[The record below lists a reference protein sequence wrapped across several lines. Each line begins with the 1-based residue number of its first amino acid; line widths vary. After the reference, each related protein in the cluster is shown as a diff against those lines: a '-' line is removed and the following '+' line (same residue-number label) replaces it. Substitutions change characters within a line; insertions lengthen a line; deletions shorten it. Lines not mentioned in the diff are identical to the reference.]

1 MSTRLHRLF
10 GRLLPIPLAAALLLS
25 VPAVSAADGAAVI
38 ITGSGSSAA
47 SGSASTAVSTAA
59 HGPAQETAADYALF
73 LKDKFGIRF
82 SSAPTKGDFI
92 AATAAALRLQT
103 GEDAEAAASAD
114 AVFDDVPVSSPY
126 YEAAA
131 ALRREGIISAGKLNP
146 QAPLSAINA
155 AQIAVKASG
164 LKELAYTYPAD
175 KADRTLAPF
184 NLSAALLGLQGAQEL
199 AAAIDAGLV
208 PAGQYHLIRERGTA
222 TGEYAA
228 WLLGKTLETLGE
240 YKRYIGWVSDANILN
255 ELLNAYQASGIV
267 KAPELQAI
275 GDRAL
280 EENLI
285 TGYTIRDSRYESN
298 FIDEL
303 TITYAHADIRHAL
316 QLIALLRSE
325 GIDAKVQYEPRTSAF
340 VYLKEWGEPGESEY
354 YEVRQIANGN
364 YIEYAKEY
372 ELIFEFRSAADRD
385 RFDGIILQYAK
396 KNEAD
401 QPGLIYG
408 SWWQPLYY
416 SIVRPAGDYKEIAN
430 NKLSDGRYY
439 LESFSLVE
447 QADDVAEAFQTD
459 EPGIAYSTYTFWT
472 NAAFYRYLNGESK

>member
-1 MSTRLHRLF
+1 MTIRLQRLL
-10 GRLLPIPLAAALLLS
+10 GRLLPAALAAALLLAA
-25 VPAVSAADGAAVI
+25 PAVSAAVGAGAVS
-38 ITGSGSSAA
+38 GSG
-47 SGSASTAVSTAA
+47 STAVSEAA
-59 HGPAQETAADYALF
+59 SGAPRETAADYALF

-82 SSAPTKGDFI
+82 SDAPKKGEFI
-92 AATAAALRLQT
+92 AATAAALRLT
-103 GEDAEAAASAD
+103 AGDAEAAADAD
-114 AVFDDVPVSSPY
+114 GGAVFTDVTASSPY
-126 YEAAA
+126 YDAAV
-131 ALRREGIISAGKLNP
+131 ALYREGVISAGRLNP
-146 QAPLSAINA
+146 QARLTAINA
-155 AQIAVKASG
+155 AQIALKASG
-164 LKELAYTYPAD
+164 LKELAYTYSAD
-175 KADRTLAPF
+175 KANRTLAP
-184 NLSAALLGLQGAQEL
+184 LGLDTGQLGLRGAQEL
-199 AAAIDAGLV
+199 AAAIDTGLV
-208 PAGQYHLIRERGTA
+208 PAELHHLIRERGPATA
-222 TGEYAA
+222 DYAA
-228 WLLGKTLETLGE
+228 VLLGKTLETRGE

-267 KAPELQAI
+267 KAPALQAI

-280 EENLI
+280 EENLV

-316 QLIALLRSE
+316 QLVALLRSE

-340 VYLKEWGEPGESEY
+340 VYLKEWGDPGESEY

-372 ELIFEFRSAADRD
+372 ELIFEFRTTADRD
-385 RFDGIILQYAK
+385 RFDGIILEYAK

-416 SIVRPAGDYKEIAN
+416 SNVRPAGDYKEIAN

-447 QADDVAEAFQTD
+447 QAGGIAEAFRTD
-459 EPGIAYSTYTFWT
+459 DPGIAYSTCTFWA

>member
-1 MSTRLHRLF
+1 MSTRFHRLF
-10 GRLLPIPLAAALLLS
+10 GRLLPIPLAALLLS
-25 VPAVSAADGAAVI
+25 VPAVSAADSVSAVSESD
-38 ITGSGSSAA
+38 G
-47 SGSASTAVSTAA
+47 TAVPTAA
-59 HGPAQETAADYALF
+59 QSPAQETAADYALF
-73 LKDKFGIRF
+73 LKEKFGISF
-82 SSAPTKGDFI
+82 SDAPTKGEFI

-114 AVFDDVPVSSPY
+114 AAVFDDVPVSSPY
-126 YEAAA
+126 YEPAA
-131 ALRREGIISAGKLNP
+131 ALHREGIISARKQYP
-146 QAPLSAINA
+146 QARLTAINA
-155 AQIAVKASG
+155 AQIANKASS
-164 LKELAYTYPAD
+164 LKELAYTYSSD
-175 KADRTLAPF
+175 KVDRTLAPF

-199 AAAIDAGLV
+199 AAAIDTGLV
-208 PAGQYHLIRERGTA
+208 PASQYHLIRELGPA
-222 TGEYAA
+222 TSEYAA
-228 WLLGKTLETLGE
+228 LLLGKTLETRGE
-240 YKRYIGWVSDANILN
+240 YKRYIGWVSEDNILN
-255 ELLNAYQASGIV
+255 ELLSAYQASGIV

-280 EENLI
+280 EENLV

-316 QLIALLRSE
+316 QLITLLRSE

-340 VYLKEWGEPGESEY
+340 VYLKEWGEPGESES

-385 RFDGIILQYAK
+385 RFDGIILQFAK

-416 SIVRPAGDYKEIAN
+416 SNDRPAGDYKEIAN

-447 QADDVAEAFQTD
+447 QADEVAEAFRTD
-459 EPGIAYSTYTFWT
+459 EPDITFSTYTFWT